1 MTKQKVG
8 MILFFIAVIW
18 SIAWG
23 VIGSILASMSYRN
36 LTMDELNQTR
46 WAITGP
52 LFMVWAIAGVPVGS
66 LVALVGVLLH
76 SGAKGSTVWKF
87 GIGGLLALVFSM
99 AIGLIGHHTPVFG
112 VGGTLILLF
121 FFGILWLWKKE
132 RMALKDRAAAA
143 DLRLAG
149 YVFFLIAAWF
159 TCGIAGFPFA
169 KAFEGEPTGTPLHIM
184 VLFVLGWLF
193 MFLGQHRACRQTA

>member
-8 MILFFIAVIW
+8 MALFYIAVIW
-18 SIAWG
+18 AISWG
-23 VIGSILASMSYRN
+23 VIGSILASMAYRT

-66 LVALVGVLLH
+66 LVAFVGVLLH
-76 SGAKGSTVWKF
+76 SGAKGSTVWKY
-87 GIGGLLALVFSM
+87 GIGAFLAVAFSM
-99 AIGLIGHHTPVFG
+99 SIGLIGHITPVFG
-112 VGGTLILLF
+112 VGGTLILLL
-121 FFGILWLWKKE
+121 FFGILRLWKKE
-132 RMALKDRAAAA
+132 RIVLKDSPAAA

-169 KAFEGEPTGTPLHIM
+169 KAFEGEPPGTPLHIM

-193 MFLGQHRACRQTA
+193 MFLSHYQASKKQP